1 MSCPARRFANN
12 GSGYVKSA
20 DPALAASVTDSLA
33 QLVKARTQQDT
44 KLFGPLLPTQLNTD
58 TEEKKNPAHIVK

>member
-33 QLVKARTQQDT
+33 QLVKARAQQEIT
-44 KLFGPLLPTQLNTD
+44 LFGPLPSVSTEADKKKHEPT
-58 TEEKKNPAHIVK
+58 VK

>member
-12 GSGYVKSA
+12 GSGYVKST

-33 QLVKARTQQDT
+33 QLVKARAQQEIT
-44 KLFGPLLPTQLNTD
+44 LFGPLSTEADKKKHEPT
-58 TEEKKNPAHIVK
+58 VK